1 MNFLG
6 FFTIWSILLFT
17 SRSFACGLYLL
28 APMICSNVICNAVM
42 AYQNM
47 GINIHT
53 LPLVTVGIGF
63 GVDYGM
69 YMVSRIIEEIRI
81 RNDIVDSTR
90 EAMVTTGKA
99 ITFTAV
105 TMVVSTS
112 FWVWSNIRFNAE
124 MGLLLAIWMGIGYIG
139 AQTLLPVLL
148 VTMKP
153 GFIMREAGKL
163 PPGVSVATAKRA

>member
-1 MNFLG
+1 
-6 FFTIWSILLFT
+6 
-17 SRSFACGLYLL
+17 
-28 APMICSNVICNAVM
+28 M
-42 AYQNM
+42 AYRNM

-69 YMVSRIIEEIRI
+69 YMVSRIIEEIRV
-81 RNDIVDSTR
+81 RGDIVESTR

-112 FWVWSNIRFNAE
+112 FWIYSNVRFNAE
-124 MGLLLAIWMGIGYIG
+124 MGLLLAIWMGIGYVG

-148 VTMKP
+148 VVMKP
-153 GFIMREAGKL
+153 AFIMREANKQ
-163 PPGVSVATAKRA
+163 PERVAATVRRG

>member
-1 MNFLG
+1 
-6 FFTIWSILLFT
+6 
-17 SRSFACGLYLL
+17 
-28 APMICSNVICNAVM
+28 M
-42 AYQNM
+42 AYRGI

-69 YMVSRIIEEIRI
+69 YMASRIIEEIRV
-81 RNDIVDSTR
+81 RGDIVDSTR

-112 FWVWSNIRFNAE
+112 FWVYSNIRFNAE

-139 AQTLLPVLL
+139 AQTLLPVLFVVL
-148 VTMKP
+148 KP
-153 GFIMREAGKL
+153 AFIMREANKQ
-163 PPGVSVATAKRA
+163 PERVAARAVA

>member
-1 MNFLG
+1 
-6 FFTIWSILLFT
+6 
-17 SRSFACGLYLL
+17 
-28 APMICSNVICNAVM
+28 VM